1 MVGVAVKVTDVPEH
15 IVEEGIEITI
25 EGVTSGFTVM
35 VIPELVTLV
44 AVLHDALEVSTQRI
58 MSPVT
63 KLVPAV
69 ATYVTEFAEDI
80 LVPFFVHWYEGPAPP
95 PEVLAVKVT
104 EVPVHTV
111 LLAVEIVIV
120 GVTADTTVIFTED
133 TLLLQ
138 GLLAIVH
145 LNLYVPTPAAGVKV
159 ALLAVKLLS

>member
-1 MVGVAVKVTDVPEH
+1 MVGVAVKVAEDPEQ
-15 IVEEGIEITI
+15 IVELGTEITI

-58 MSPVT
+58 MSPLT

-69 ATYVTEFAEDI
+69 ATYVKEVASGM
-80 LVPFFVHWYEGPAPP
+80 LVPFFVHWYKGPAPP
-95 PEVLAVKVT
+95 PVALAVKVT
-104 EVPVHTV
+104 EVPLHTV
-111 LLAVEIVIV
+111 LLAVEIVMV
-120 GVTADTTVIFTED
+120 GVTEDTTVIFTED

-145 LNLYVPTPAAGVKV
+145 LNL
-159 ALLAVKLLS
+159 

>member
-69 ATYVTEFAEDI
+69 ATYVIEVASGI
-80 LVPFFVHWYEGPAPP
+80 LVPFFVHWYNGPAPP

-104 EVPVHTV
+104 EVPLHTV

-133 TLLLQ
+133 TVLLQ

-145 LNLYVPTPAAGVKV
+145 LNLYTPTPAAGVKV